1 MARRNIDL
9 HPKDEYKTKQ
19 NKNERKKKK
28 RRKKKTAAAQSWKT
42 LLQSDI
48 GLTLCFPNSDWRNVF
63 QIRTSAPFI
72 KLVKSTALIRQK
84 IRTSAVF
91 FLLKIRTGAVS
102 D

>member
-9 HPKDEYKTKQ
+9 HQKDEYKTKQ
-19 NKNERKKKK
+19 NKKQKRKKEKEKKKK
-28 RRKKKTAAAQSWKT
+28 EKRRQPEVGKHCSSPTYV
-42 LLQSDI
+42 

-91 FLLKIRTGAVS
+91 FL
-102 D
+102 